1 MQRDMPSQGIF
12 KDKVNI
18 VIVGVGGQGLIT
30 FGRVL
35 GEACIRRGIDIRI
48 AETHG
53 MSQRGGAVEVFVR
66 IGYGVRAPLVSP
78 GQADYVVATEVLE
91 ALRGVRYLKKCGWI
105 LISDIILPP
114 PLAKNVPLPEDII
127 TALKK
132 LPINV
137 IQVPADAIVRKV
149 GDVRTMNMAMLGGL
163 VAFIES
169 LLPVEVVA
177 EVIEN
182 MLGYIN
188 KEAFLMGYEEVKN
201 KKSDN
206 TSTNNKICLD
216 K

>member
-1 MQRDMPSQGIF
+1 MSSQGIF

-35 GEACIRRGIDIRI
+35 GETCIRRGIDIRI

-137 IQVPADAIVRKV
+137 IQVPADAITRKV

>member
-1 MQRDMPSQGIF
+1 MSSQGIF

-35 GEACIRRGIDIRI
+35 GETCIRRGIDIRI

-114 PLAKNVPLPEDII
+114 PLAKNVPLP
-127 TALKK
+127 
-132 LPINV
+132 INV
-137 IQVPADAIVRKV
+137 IQVPADAITRKV

>member
-1 MQRDMPSQGIF
+1 MSSQGIF

-132 LPINV
+132 LPLNV
-137 IQVPADAIVRKV
+137 IQVPADAIARKV

-169 LLPVEVVA
+169 LLPIEVVA